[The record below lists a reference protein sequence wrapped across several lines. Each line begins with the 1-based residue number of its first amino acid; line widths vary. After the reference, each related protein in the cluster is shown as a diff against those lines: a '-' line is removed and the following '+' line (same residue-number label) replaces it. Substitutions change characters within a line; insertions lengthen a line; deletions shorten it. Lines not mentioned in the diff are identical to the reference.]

1 MLNNPFA
8 RPGRFYRGNLHT
20 HSTNSDGRH
29 PPADVIAFYR
39 AAGYDFLALSD
50 HFLEDYGWPIS
61 DTRALRDDGFTTLIA
76 AELHAPR
83 TRVGEIWHIKAV
95 GLPLDFA
102 PPVNGESG
110 PELAARAAAAGAFI
124 GLVHP
129 SWYGLTTEDAKQVPV
144 AHAIEI
150 YNHGSAVE
158 VDRGSDWPFCDLLLN
173 DGWRLSGYA
182 SDDAHHLTHD
192 CLGGWVHVKAASLDP
207 DRLLESLKRGHY
219 YSSQGPEIADIAVAD
234 DRSEVRVA
242 CSPAAAVAIT
252 GRGARSESLRGEALE
267 AAAFPLRRFAGSYFR
282 VTVIDEAGRKAW
294 SNPIWLD

>member
-8 RPGRFYRGNLHT
+8 RPGQFYRGNLHT

-29 PPADVIAFYR
+29 PPEDVIAFYR
-39 AAGYDFLALSD
+39 NAGYDFLALTD
-50 HFLEDYGWPIS
+50 HFLERYGWTIS
-61 DTRALRDDGFTTLIA
+61 DTRPLRADDFATLIA

-83 TRVGEIWHIKAV
+83 TKVGELWHIKAV
-95 GLPLDFA
+95 GLPLDFT
-102 PPVNGESG
+102 PPVNGETG
-110 PELAARAAAAGAFI
+110 PELAARAAETGAFI

-129 SWYGLTTEDAKQVPV
+129 SWYGLTTEDARQIPF

-192 CLGGWVHVKAASLDP
+192 CLGGWVQVKAPSLDP
-207 DRLLESLKRGHY
+207 DLILAGLKQGHY
-219 YSSQGPEIADIAVAD
+219 YSSQGPEIADIAVAED
-234 DRSEVRVA
+234 GAEVRIA
-242 CSPAAAVAIT
+242 CSPATTVAIT
-252 GRGARSESLRGEALE
+252 GRGARSQSLRGEALE
-267 AAAFPLRRFAGSYFR
+267 AAVFPLGRFEGSYFR